1 MRTCFA
7 CACADMIQAGQISG
21 ARGGGG
27 GGGHVTKEN
36 KMRQECAESE
46 AEGPEA
52 VLGGGGGGVGRRVLW
67 HEFTVAFCAH

>member
-1 MRTCFA
+1 MHTCFA

-52 VLGGGGGGVGRRVLW
+52 VLGGRGVGRRVLRR
-67 HEFTVAFCAH
+67 EFTVAFCAH